1 MTVLGAK
8 RDLLVMHDSPSRWE
22 RGAMAIYEFD
32 DFRRGAVGVRRIQRL
47 RMLRGDR
54 VIDFD
59 RDLGLASAFSCGP
72 ICVIGALDRSD
83 TVGELQDEAE
93 ALREE
98 TKIAA
103 FLAEKRENSTLIRD
117 AITAEEATSE
127 YLRRNPRTAPRLT
140 RGV

>member
-8 RDLLVMHDSPSRWE
+8 RDLLIAHDAPHRWE

-32 DFRRGAVGVRRIQRL
+32 DFRAGTVRRIQRM

-59 RDLGLASAFSCGP
+59 RDLGAASAFDCGP
-72 ICVIGALDRSD
+72 LCVIGALDRSD
-83 TVGELQDEAE
+83 TVAELQDEAE

-98 TKIAA
+98 TKLKA

-117 AITAEEATSE
+117 AVAAEEMTRE
-127 YLRRNPRTAPRLT
+127 YRKRNPRTAPRLQVP
-140 RGV
+140 R